1 VPRLRRGGRSSAAPL
16 QVVESHQPQ
25 KHWDMQN
32 RRVHEPRVAGS
43 AGEWLLERRF
53 GVLKSA
59 LRAIVL
65 FVLIAAT
72 AYLAFYYA
80 PVEKSMGVIQKI
92 FYIHVSSALT
102 SFIAFGICFY
112 ANLRYVFTR
121 QPKSDWLGVS
131 AAEVGLAFITVVLIT
146 GPIWAK
152 PVWGIWW
159 TWDARLTLTFVL
171 GLLYLSYLLL
181 RSMIEEPDK
190 RALFSALFGIF
201 AFLDVPLVYFS
212 IRWWRT
218 QHPQPVILGGPGSG
232 LEPRMRVS
240 YLLMWGALT
249 GLLIL
254 LLGAR
259 YKLEALRANV
269 EDLRREAEVQ

>member
-1 VPRLRRGGRSSAAPL
+1 
-16 QVVESHQPQ
+16 
-25 KHWDMQN
+25 
-32 RRVHEPRVAGS
+32 
-43 AGEWLLERRF
+43 
-53 GVLKSA
+53 VLKSA
-59 LRAIVL
+59 LKSIVL

-80 PVEKSMGVIQKI
+80 PIEKTMGVIQKI
-92 FYIHVSSALT
+92 WYLHVSCAFS
-102 SFIAFGICFY
+102 SFVAFGICFY

-121 QPKSDWLGVS
+121 QAKSDWLGVS
-131 AAEVGLAFITVVLIT
+131 AAEVGLAFITVVLVT
-146 GPIWAK
+146 GPIWAH

-159 TWDARLTLTFVL
+159 TWDARLTFTFVL
-171 GLLYLSYLLL
+171 WLLYLSYLLL

-218 QHPQPVILGGPGSG
+218 QHPQPVILGGGSR
-232 LEPRMRVS
+232 LDPRMRVS

-254 LLGAR
+254 LLSAR
-259 YKLEALRANV
+259 YKLEALRASV
-269 EDLRREAEVQ
+269 EDLRREAEVR

>member
-1 VPRLRRGGRSSAAPL
+1 MV
-16 QVVESHQPQ
+16 
-25 KHWDMQN
+25 
-32 RRVHEPRVAGS
+32 
-43 AGEWLLERRF
+43 
-53 GVLKSA
+53 KSIINA
-59 LRAIVL
+59 MIL
-65 FVLIAAT
+65 FALIALT
-72 AYLAFYYA
+72 AYLAFHYA
-80 PVEKSMGVIQKI
+80 PIEKTMGVIQKI
-92 FYIHVSSALT
+92 FYLHIACAFSA
-102 SFIAFGICFY
+102 FVAFGICFY

-121 QPKSDWLGVS
+121 QPKADWLGVS
-131 AAEVGLAFITVVLIT
+131 AAEVGLAFISVVLVS

-152 PVWGIWW
+152 PVWGTWW
-159 TWDARLTLTFVL
+159 VWDARLTLTFVL
-171 GLLYLSYLLL
+171 GLLYVSYLLL

-232 LEPRMRVS
+232 LDPRMRVS

-254 LLGAR
+254 LLTAR
-259 YKLEALRANV
+259 YRLEAMRASV
-269 EDLRREAEVQ
+269 EELRREAEAQ

>member
-1 VPRLRRGGRSSAAPL
+1 MVKSIFKAA
-16 QVVESHQPQ
+16 
-25 KHWDMQN
+25 M
-32 RRVHEPRVAGS
+32 
-43 AGEWLLERRF
+43 
-53 GVLKSA
+53 
-59 LRAIVL
+59 L
-65 FVLIAAT
+65 FTLIAFT
-72 AYLAFYYA
+72 AYLAFHYA

-92 FYIHVSSALT
+92 FYLHISSAF
-102 SFIAFGICFY
+102 SAFVAFGICFY

-131 AAEVGLAFITVVLIT
+131 AAEVGLAFISVVLIT
-146 GPIWAK
+146 GPIWAH

-159 TWDARLTLTFVL
+159 TWDARLTFTFVL
-171 GLLYLSYLLL
+171 GLLYVSYLLL

-232 LEPRMRVS
+232 LEPRMRIS

-254 LLGAR
+254 LLNAR
-259 YKLEALRANV
+259 YKLEALRASV
-269 EDLRREAEVQ
+269 EELRREAEVR

>member
-1 VPRLRRGGRSSAAPL
+1 
-16 QVVESHQPQ
+16 
-25 KHWDMQN
+25 
-32 RRVHEPRVAGS
+32 
-43 AGEWLLERRF
+43 
-53 GVLKSA
+53 VLKSIFKA
-59 LRAIVL
+59 TIL
-65 FVLIAAT
+65 FALIAFT

-80 PVEKSMGVIQKI
+80 PIEKSMGIIQKI
-92 FYIHVSSALT
+92 FYLHIASAF
-102 SFIAFGICFY
+102 SAFVAFGACFY

-121 QPKSDWLGVS
+121 QPKADWLGVA
-131 AAEVGLAFITVVLIT
+131 AAEVGVAFISVVLVT
-146 GPIWAK
+146 GPIWAH

-171 GLLYLSYLLL
+171 GLLYVSYLLL

-190 RALFSALFGIF
+190 RSLFSALFGIF

-218 QHPQPVILGGPGSG
+218 QHPQPVILGGAGSG

-254 LLGAR
+254 LLNAR
-259 YKLEALRANV
+259 YKLEALRASV
-269 EDLRREAEVQ
+269 EELRRETEVR